1 MEQQKPPTAGLQTV
15 AAQQLNRTHTTRLA
29 ADAPSA
35 RLMPKQPQT
44 ATSSTAKSCKQP
56 ATVDCW
62 TTAPGC
68 IDVVSMAIPGLAAPM
83 AKGLVKG
90 ADKVADVG
98 KGLKNKGFDN
108 DNLGKYSII
117 ESPKMRGLARTQHI
131 INVRKFFRRI

>member
-1 MEQQKPPTAGLQTV
+1 
-15 AAQQLNRTHTTRLA
+15 
-29 ADAPSA
+29 
-35 RLMPKQPQT
+35 
-44 ATSSTAKSCKQP
+44 
-56 ATVDCW
+56 
-62 TTAPGC
+62 
-68 IDVVSMAIPGLAAPM
+68 MAIPGLAAPM